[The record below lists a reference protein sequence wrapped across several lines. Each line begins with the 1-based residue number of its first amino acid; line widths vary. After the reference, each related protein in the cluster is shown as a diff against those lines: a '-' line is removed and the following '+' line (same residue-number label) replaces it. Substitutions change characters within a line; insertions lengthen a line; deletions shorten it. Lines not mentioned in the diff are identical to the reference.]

1 MTFYNKQ
8 LKASYIPYKL
18 QEFINTLNFED
29 KHEILKYF
37 SYVSNFELI
46 SNFKLNSLPEN
57 NKIRIL
63 SLIAQN
69 IVRRGFPTLAPNIL
83 DKAISS
89 NMSDINFNLLKE
101 SLILYD
107 KNYAFKSNRRYY
119 QKTLSNTLEIS
130 NLNLTE
136 LEFITEKLPSKIAQ
150 HIEFQKP
157 FETIVMHPNTNAKNY
172 QNYTSF
178 CLGVTLNKILEQV
191 SNQRIDF
198 CLQIPS
204 KENNSC
210 IAIELD
216 GPQHQ
221 TDIVQKAKDNQRD
234 SLLNELLWQQTLRI
248 TDINQ
253 QDNYLTKL
261 SEIFQQYAPEK
272 EISSNITSD
281 IHLCLFSA
289 RVTLMFL
296 TLIECGSINLTKE
309 NRIYLSAN
317 TENEIEF
324 KAILI
329 GIQNA
334 IHLIYN
340 LIRLENSIDTF
351 PNAIILKIESNNITH
366 YVKFTQD
373 SWEFI
378 SYNEKS
384 FPAILHI
391 NSRMYQR
398 LFAFNP
404 NNTSKKTIWLYS
416 SYAEDTNQLIRSHNK
431 PINYNI
437 NDNNISSLI
446 YFLNNIFKKDA
457 FRPKQIDIIKEAL
470 GRKNVIGLLPT
481 GSGKTLTYQLTAIL
495 QPGITIVIA
504 PLISLMNDQVHNL
517 NKIGIHSCT
526 AINSSFNSVEKR
538 LIMKN
543 LSNEKYQYIYISP
556 ERLQIK
562 EFKDLLSKLNIFN
575 IILDE
580 AHCVSQWGHDFR
592 TSYLRVGET
601 ISSLFK
607 KSISMALTGT
617 ASCNVITD
625 IKRELQMSKN
635 VMIVTPNNFK
645 RDELNFR
652 IIETDKN
659 ISLEEKINSNI
670 IKDSIQKTI
679 HYLYQVNNKDINYE
693 LEEQLFFEKDASQ
706 NKYIN
711 SGLIF
716 CPYAKSKSGSVE
728 TLYNSMKPLFDKKN
742 IKIGYYHGAMPTSK
756 KNTFQE
762 KFTNNELAL
771 LIATKAFGM
780 GIDKPNIRFTIHTC
794 IPESIE
800 AFYQEAGRAGRDRK
814 NAVNIIISPPL
825 STRYSD
831 TVDSKIYNYFINN
844 SFPDAQSFKKQIK
857 TFLYEKTIT
866 ITKFNDFLLK
876 SLSKQ
881 YISSSDVDISYNPNI
896 DNVVLTINNS
906 NQYSITMNDNHT
918 IAIEPIISSIPNFIY
933 SLYEKYI
940 KNTIKKELEA
950 NTILTSKNLKASFN
964 VRKFTAEDSI
974 IDSLKKTS
982 SDNDIY
988 CYIGLENSINFNPID
1003 TILKDLVEEKHSS
1016 IILNKETHSIL
1027 KNFKEKFYPFM
1038 KSSARISILKD
1049 FYYKIYN
1056 VIRMNNRLLQQ
1067 DFQTYNQKYIKEQP
1081 ISNISGLKEKILY
1094 YLGILGI
1101 YSNYE
1106 RSYSPNFIKIKL
1118 NKPTKE
1124 SLRNNIKKYI
1134 SSYETADYVN
1144 RTMKKFKEFDN
1155 IPEDDIDNLVTSAI
1169 NYVVEYSYSKIR
1181 HYREKQSENM
1191 YLCMQANDNK
1201 HPQKFIDEI
1210 YKYFE
1215 SKYSDE
1221 LLKDILNENLNLPFK
1236 WIEKVSSSTQ
1246 NNNENFLENLSH
1258 LRSSA
1263 LKVQEARPQAYTPYF
1278 LYAYSI
1284 FNDHNL
1290 DIRSGINA
1298 YIRAVN
1304 NLSKLREQYKSTLK
1318 NICTKFFN
1326 TEDISYLNEVL
1337 LILNKEYLLKENTQP
1352 ILNEFKQILLS
1363 KIQIK
1368 ETIL

>member
-18 QEFINTLNFED
+18 QEFITTLNSED
-29 KHEILKYF
+29 KDNILKYF
-37 SYVSNFELI
+37 SYISNFELI
-46 SNFKLNSLPEN
+46 SNFKLNPLPEN

-69 IVRRGFPTLAPNIL
+69 IIKRGFPTLAPNIL
-83 DKAISS
+83 DKEISS
-89 NMSDINFNLLKE
+89 NFSNINYDLLKE

-107 KNYAFKSNRRYY
+107 KNYIFNPNRRYY
-119 QKTLSNTLEIS
+119 QKTLSNTLEVS
-130 NLNLTE
+130 NLNSVE
-136 LEFITEKLPSKIAQ
+136 LEFITKKLPNKIAQ

-157 FETIVMHPNTNAKNY
+157 LETIVMHPNTNAKKY

-198 CLQIPS
+198 CLQLPS

-210 IAIELD
+210 LAIELD

-221 TDIVQKAKDNQRD
+221 TDISQKIKDNQRD
-234 SLLNELLWQQTLRI
+234 ALLNELLWQQTLRI
-248 TDINQ
+248 TNINKQDDYLSKINDI
-253 QDNYLTKL
+253 
-261 SEIFQQYAPEK
+261 FHQYDSEK
-272 EISSNITSD
+272 ETSSNIISD

-289 RVTLMFL
+289 RITLTLL
-296 TLIECGSINLTKE
+296 TLIEHGSINLTKE
-309 NRIYLSAN
+309 NTIYLSAN

-340 LIRLENSIDTF
+340 LILLEGSINTFSNS
-351 PNAIILKIESNNITH
+351 IILKIISKNTTH
-366 YVKFTQD
+366 YIKFNQK

-378 SYNEKS
+378 SYNKKS
-384 FPAILHI
+384 FPTSLHI
-391 NSRMYQR
+391 VSRMYQR

-404 NNTSKKTIWLYS
+404 NNNSNKTIWLYS
-416 SYAEDTNQLIRSHNK
+416 SYAEDSNQSIRSHSK
-431 PINYNI
+431 PINYNV
-437 NDNNISSLI
+437 NEKNLSSLI
-446 YFLNNIFKKDA
+446 YFLNNIFKKDN

-481 GSGKTLTYQLTAIL
+481 GSGKTLTYQLTALL
-495 QPGITIVIA
+495 QPGITIIIA

-562 EFKDLLSKLNIFN
+562 EFKDLLFNLNIFN
-575 IILDE
+575 IVLDE

-635 VMIVTPNNFK
+635 VMIITPNNFK

-652 IIETDKN
+652 IIETDKTL
-659 ISLEEKINSNI
+659 SLEEKINSNI
-670 IKDSIQKTI
+670 IQDSIPKTI
-679 HYLYQVNNKDINYE
+679 HYLYQINNENINYE
-693 LEEQLFFEKDASQ
+693 LEEHLFFKKDEVQ
-706 NKYIN
+706 DKYIN

-716 CPYAKSKSGSVE
+716 CPFAKKKSGSVE
-728 TLYNSMKPLFDKKN
+728 TLYNSIKPFFDKKN
-742 IKIGYYHGAMPTSK
+742 VKIGYYHGAMPTNN
-756 KNTFQE
+756 KNEYQD

-800 AFYQEAGRAGRDRK
+800 AFYQEAGRAGRDRN
-814 NAVNIIISPPL
+814 NAVNLIISPPL

-831 TVDSKIYNYFINN
+831 TIDSKIYNYFIKN
-844 SFPDAQSFKKQIK
+844 SFPDVQSFKEQIK

-866 ITKFNDFLLK
+866 ITKFNDLLLK
-876 SLSKQ
+876 NLSEQ
-881 YISSSDVDISYNPNI
+881 YITSSDVDISYNTNS

-940 KNTIKKELEA
+940 KNIIKKELES
-950 NTILTSKNLKASFN
+950 NTVLNSKNLKTSFN
-964 VRKFTAEDSI
+964 VRKFTTEDSI

-982 SDNDIY
+982 SDNNIY

-1003 TILKDLVEEKHSS
+1003 TILKDLVEEKHSP
-1016 IILNKETHSIL
+1016 IILNKETHLIL

-1038 KSSARISILKD
+1038 NNSIRSSILKE

-1056 VIRMNNRLLQQ
+1056 IIRINNKLPQQ
-1067 DFQTYNQKYIKEQP
+1067 DFQIYNKKYIQEQP

-1101 YSNYE
+1101 YSSYE

-1118 NKPTKE
+1118 NVPTKE
-1124 SLRNNIKKYI
+1124 LLKNNIKKYI

-1155 IPEDDIDNLVTSAI
+1155 IPENDIDNLVISAI
-1169 NYVVEYSYSKIR
+1169 NYIVEYSYSKIR

-1191 YLCMQANDNK
+1191 YLCMQSNDTNN
-1201 HPQKFIDEI
+1201 PQKFIDEI

-1236 WIEKVSSSTQ
+1236 WIEKINASTK
-1246 NNNENFLENLSH
+1246 NNNENLLENLSH

-1298 YIRAVN
+1298 YIKAVN

-1326 TEDISYLNEVL
+1326 TEDATYLNEIL
-1337 LILNKEYLLKENTQP
+1337 LILKSDYLTNKKDQL
-1352 ILNEFKQILLS
+1352 ILSEFKEILLS
-1363 KIQIK
+1363 KITQR
-1368 ETIL
+1368 EA

>member
-18 QEFINTLNFED
+18 QEFITTLNSED
-29 KHEILKYF
+29 KDNILKYF

-46 SNFKLNSLPEN
+46 SNFKLNPLPEN

-69 IVRRGFPTLAPNIL
+69 IIKRGFPTLAPNIL
-83 DKAISS
+83 DKEISS
-89 NMSDINFNLLKE
+89 NFSNINYDLLKE

-107 KNYAFKSNRRYY
+107 KNYIFNPNRRYY
-119 QKTLSNTLEIS
+119 QKTLSNTLEVS
-130 NLNLTE
+130 NLNSVE
-136 LEFITEKLPSKIAQ
+136 LEFITKKLPNKIAQ

-157 FETIVMHPNTNAKNY
+157 LETIVMHPNTNAKKY

-198 CLQIPS
+198 CLQLPS

-210 IAIELD
+210 LAIELD

-221 TDIVQKAKDNQRD
+221 TDISQKIKDNQRD
-234 SLLNELLWQQTLRI
+234 ALLNELLWQQTLRI
-248 TDINQ
+248 TNINKQDDYLSKINDI
-253 QDNYLTKL
+253 
-261 SEIFQQYAPEK
+261 FHQYDSEK
-272 EISSNITSD
+272 ETSSNIISD

-289 RVTLMFL
+289 RITLTLL
-296 TLIECGSINLTKE
+296 TLIEHGSINLTKE
-309 NRIYLSAN
+309 NTIYLSAN

-340 LIRLENSIDTF
+340 LILLEGSINTFSNS
-351 PNAIILKIESNNITH
+351 IILKIISKNTTH
-366 YVKFTQD
+366 YIKFNQK

-378 SYNEKS
+378 SYNKKS
-384 FPAILHI
+384 FPTSLHI
-391 NSRMYQR
+391 VSRMYQR

-404 NNTSKKTIWLYS
+404 NNNSNKTIWLYS
-416 SYAEDTNQLIRSHNK
+416 SYAEDSNQSIRSHSK
-431 PINYNI
+431 PINYNV
-437 NDNNISSLI
+437 NEKNLSSLI
-446 YFLNNIFKKDA
+446 YFLNNIFKKDN

-481 GSGKTLTYQLTAIL
+481 GSGKTLTYQLTALL
-495 QPGITIVIA
+495 QPGITIIIA

-562 EFKDLLSKLNIFN
+562 EFKDLLFNLNIFN
-575 IILDE
+575 IVLDE

-635 VMIVTPNNFK
+635 VMIITPNNFK

-652 IIETDKN
+652 IIETDKTL
-659 ISLEEKINSNI
+659 SLEEKINSNI
-670 IKDSIQKTI
+670 IQDSIPKTI
-679 HYLYQVNNKDINYE
+679 HYLYQINNENINYE
-693 LEEQLFFEKDASQ
+693 LEEHLFFKKDEVQ
-706 NKYIN
+706 DKYIN

-716 CPYAKSKSGSVE
+716 CPFAKKKSGSVE
-728 TLYNSMKPLFDKKN
+728 TLYNSIKPFFDKKN
-742 IKIGYYHGAMPTSK
+742 VKIGYYHGAMPTNN
-756 KNTFQE
+756 KNEYQD

-800 AFYQEAGRAGRDRK
+800 AFYQEAGRAGRDRN
-814 NAVNIIISPPL
+814 NAVNLIISPPL

-831 TVDSKIYNYFINN
+831 TIDSKIYNYFIKN
-844 SFPDAQSFKKQIK
+844 SFPDVQSFKEQIK

-866 ITKFNDFLLK
+866 ITKFNDLLLK
-876 SLSKQ
+876 NLSEQ
-881 YISSSDVDISYNPNI
+881 YITSSDVDISYNTNS

-940 KNTIKKELEA
+940 KNIIKKELES
-950 NTILTSKNLKASFN
+950 NTVLNSKNLKTSFN
-964 VRKFTAEDSI
+964 VRKFTTEDSI

-982 SDNDIY
+982 SDNNIY

-1003 TILKDLVEEKHSS
+1003 TILKDLVEEKHSP
-1016 IILNKETHSIL
+1016 IILNKETHLIL

-1038 KSSARISILKD
+1038 NNSIRSSILKE

-1056 VIRMNNRLLQQ
+1056 IIRINNKLPQQ
-1067 DFQTYNQKYIKEQP
+1067 DFQIYNKKYIQEQP

-1101 YSNYE
+1101 YSSYE

-1118 NKPTKE
+1118 NVPTKE
-1124 SLRNNIKKYI
+1124 LLKNNIKKYI

-1155 IPEDDIDNLVTSAI
+1155 IPENDIDNLVISAI
-1169 NYVVEYSYSKIR
+1169 NYIVEYSYSKIR

-1191 YLCMQANDNK
+1191 YLCMQSNDTNN
-1201 HPQKFIDEI
+1201 PQKFIDEI

-1215 SKYSDE
+1215 SKYSNE

-1236 WIEKVSSSTQ
+1236 WIEKINASTK
-1246 NNNENFLENLSH
+1246 NNNENLLENLSH

-1298 YIRAVN
+1298 YIKAVN

-1326 TEDISYLNEVL
+1326 TEDATYLNEIL
-1337 LILNKEYLLKENTQP
+1337 LILKSDYLTNKKDQL
-1352 ILNEFKQILLS
+1352 ILSEFKEILLS
-1363 KIQIK
+1363 KITQR
-1368 ETIL
+1368 EA